1 MPAGLPAW
9 THGLPAWQ
17 EPPSLTAPEETDVCV
32 VGLGGSG
39 LRAVLELRDSGLD
52 VVGID
57 AGPVAGQAAGR
68 NGGLVLAG
76 IAAFHHEAA
85 TLLGEDTAAD
95 WYRETLGEVGRMLA
109 ETPRWLRRTGSL
121 RIAADAAELADC
133 HVQLE
138 AMRKAGLPAE
148 PYDGPEGE
156 GLLFPADAVMNPL
169 GRCRELAARALQ
181 AGARLYSNTAATSI
195 DSRLVTTAGG
205 PVRCRAVLVAVD
217 GGLADL
223 LPELADDVRPL
234 RLQMLGTAPTQEIS
248 VPRPVYRRYGFEYW
262 QQLEDGRL
270 LLGGFRDRGGAG
282 EWGAPARAEGRV
294 QELLEEFL
302 RSGLGVKAEITH
314 RWAAVVG
321 YRPELLPFS
330 GQVRPGVFAVG
341 GYNGTGNVV
350 GSLVARRAAR
360 LLSAA
365 V

>member
-1 MPAGLPAW
+1 VPAGVPAW
-9 THGLPAWQ
+9 TQGLPAWQ
-17 EPPSLTAPEETDVCV
+17 EPPRLTATEETDVCV

-85 TLLGEDTAAD
+85 ALLGEDAAAD
-95 WYRETLGEVGRMLA
+95 WYRETLGEVGRMLE

-121 RIAADAAELADC
+121 RIAADDAEVADC
-133 HVQLE
+133 QVQLG

-148 PYDGPEGE
+148 PYDGPEGK

-169 GRCRELAARALQ
+169 GRCRELAGRALQ
-181 AGARLYSNTAATSI
+181 AGARLYTGTRATSVGTG
-195 DSRLVTTAGG
+195 LVTTTGG
-205 PVRCRAVLVAVD
+205 AVRCRAVLVAVD
-217 GGLADL
+217 GGLAEL

-262 QQLEDGRL
+262 QQLGDGRL

-282 EWGAPARAEGRV
+282 EWGAPARAEGTV

-302 RSGLGVKAEITH
+302 RSGLGVRAEITH

-350 GSLVARRAAR
+350 GSLLARRAAR
-360 LLSAA
+360 ELSAA
-365 V
+365 I